1 MTQADNPQSTAKSS
15 PVTSSATADPRN
27 AASSS
32 TDASSHSA
40 ASVESTAS
48 DSARLTQFQTEVG
61 KLGITGGKANLERR
75 YMRLGIFVAIVG
87 LVLTVAAYFAA
98 DSSEDFQDQIDMVI
112 FAIFGVGLI
121 ILGGIFMAVNSIT
134 RFLRYW
140 LVRLIYE
147 IREQTDRITD
157 N

>member
-15 PVTSSATADPRN
+15 AVTSSSA
-27 AASSS
+27 
-32 TDASSHSA
+32 ASSHSA
-40 ASVESTAS
+40 PSVESTTS